1 MECLVNGIPIYYEIS
16 GRGVPIIAIHGNPT
30 DHRAMKGCLEPVFA
44 NRPGWQRIYFD
55 LPGMG
60 RTSASKQIKSTDDTL
75 DLVLDFIEALLPG
88 QHFLLVGESYG
99 GYLSR
104 GVLLRKFEQ
113 VEGMALICPLIV
125 PDVQKRDRPPRT
137 VLVKNPQ
144 LLASLDSVDA
154 ELFSSIAVVQDSD
167 TWERFRDEVLP
178 GIRVAN
184 TTFLH
189 MISQQ
194 YGYSFDVDHLPQPFS
209 KPVVI
214 LSARQD
220 SLVGYR
226 DAWQLLENY
235 PRGTFA
241 VLDRAGHN
249 AHSEQHQLLHV
260 LLGEWLDR
268 VQEVLQSETPQ
279 SGAGGL

>member
-1 MECLVNGIPIYYEIS
+1 MECLVGGVPIYYETS
-16 GRGVPIIAIHGNPT
+16 GIGVPIVAIHGNPT
-30 DHRAMKGCLEPVFA
+30 DHRAMKGCMEPVFA

-60 RTSASKQIKSTDDTL
+60 RTPGSKQIKSTDDIL
-75 DLVLDFIEALLPG
+75 DLVLDFIETILPG
-88 QHFLLVGESYG
+88 QHFLLAGESYG

-113 VEGMALICPLIV
+113 VEGMALICPLMV
-125 PDVQKRDRPPRT
+125 SDVQKRDRPPRT
-137 VLVKNPQ
+137 VLVNNPH
-144 LLASLDSVDA
+144 LLASLDSTDA
-154 ELFSSIAVVQDSD
+154 ELFRSIAVVQDRD
-167 TWERFRDEVLP
+167 NWEHFRDEVLP
-178 GIRVAN
+178 GIRVAD

-189 MISQQ
+189 TISQR

-214 LSARQD
+214 LTGRQD

-226 DAWQLLENY
+226 DAWHLLENY
-235 PRGTFA
+235 PRATFA

-249 AHSEQHQLLHV
+249 AHNEQHQV
-260 LLGEWLDR
+260 FNAILGDWLDR
-268 VQEVLQSETPQ
+268 VQEVLQKD
-279 SGAGGL
+279 GLK